1 MRILLP
7 FGSYEGSRM
16 MRSTTAMSPRLASA
30 ETMGGWREVRGVDV
44 PRKGS
49 RYKTV
54 LIERKRDYF
63 RAGTLNSAADRRQV
77 VPTGC
82 GKPIFVPRPGSDS
95 LQRYKRFQRLRK
107 YLRQK
112 YFTTKRNI

>member
-1 MRILLP
+1 
-7 FGSYEGSRM
+7 
-16 MRSTTAMSPRLASA
+16 MSPRLASA

-49 RYKTV
+49 RYNAD
-54 LIERKRDYF
+54 LIARSGDHF

-77 VPTGC
+77 VPTGY

-95 LQRYKRFQRLRK
+95 LQRYNRFQRQRK

-112 YFTTKRNI
+112 HFTTKRNI